1 MVTATYDTQMIRT
14 LNMFE
19 SLTDVE
25 ARDCII
31 NDEEAYFIVPE
42 GKAGMAI
49 GKGGKVVQKVQDQ
62 LGKTVKIYEYHDNVG
77 AFVNN
82 LVPGDIRGVTV
93 EDEERHKKVSINV
106 PNSNKGKVLGRE
118 GERIETIREVL
129 ARTHNVDEVKVE

>member
-19 SLTDVE
+19 SITDVE

-31 NDEEAYFIVPE
+31 KDQEAYFIVPN

-49 GKGGKVVQKVQDQ
+49 GKGGKVVQKVQNQ
-62 LGKTVKIYEYHDNVG
+62 LGKTVKIYEYNDNVG

-82 LVPGDIRGVTV
+82 LVPGDIRGVDID
-93 EDEERHKKVSINV
+93 EDQKKVTINV
-106 PNSNKGKVLGRE
+106 PNSNKGKVLGKN
-118 GERIETIREVL
+118 GERIESVREIL
-129 ARTHNVDEVKVE
+129 KRTHNIDEVKVE

>member
-82 LVPGDIRGVTV
+82 LVGDIRGVTV
-93 EDEERHKKVSINV
+93 EDEEGHKKVSINV

>member
-19 SLTDVE
+19 SITDVE

-31 NDEEAYFIVPE
+31 KEQEAYFIVPN

-49 GKGGKVVQKVQDQ
+49 GKGGKVVQRVQDQ
-62 LGKTVKIYEYHDNVG
+62 LGKTVKIYEYNDNVG

-82 LVPGDIRGVTV
+82 LVPGDIRGVDI
-93 EDEERHKKVSINV
+93 EDKKVTIDV
-106 PNSNKGKVLGRE
+106 PNSNKGKGPRK
-118 GERIETIREVL
+118 ERRKNRIRK
-129 ARTHNVDEVKVE
+129 RNPKKDTQR

>member
-19 SLTDVE
+19 SITDVE

-31 NDEEAYFIVPE
+31 KEDEAYFIVPN

-49 GKGGKVVQKVQDQ
+49 GKGGKVVQRVQDQ
-62 LGKTVKIYEYHDNVG
+62 LGKTVKIYEYNDNVG

-82 LVPGDIRGVTV
+82 LVPGDIRGVDI
-93 EDEERHKKVSINV
+93 DEKKVTIDV
-106 PNSNKGKVLGRE
+106 PNSNKGKVLGKN
-118 GERIETIREVL
+118 GERIESVREIL
-129 ARTHNVDEVKVE
+129 KRTHNVDEVKVE

>member
-31 NDEEAYFIVPE
+31 NDDEAYFIVPE

-93 EDEERHKKVSINV
+93 DNENGQKKVSINV

-129 ARTHNVDEVKVE
+129 GRTHNVDEVKVE

>member
-19 SLTDVE
+19 SITDVE

-31 NDEEAYFIVPE
+31 KEDEAYFIVPN

-49 GKGGKVVQKVQDQ
+49 GKGGKVVQRVQDQ
-62 LGKTVKIYEYHDNVG
+62 LGKTVKIYEYNDNVG

-82 LVPGDIRGVTV
+82 LVPGDIRGV
-93 EDEERHKKVSINV
+93 DIDDKKVTIDV
-106 PNSNKGKVLGRE
+106 PNSNKGKVLGKN
-118 GERIETIREVL
+118 GERIESVREIL
-129 ARTHNVDEVKVE
+129 KRTHNVDEVKVE